1 MKILSYI
8 ASVCIVVVL
17 LLLTACSKKGIQSY
31 QQDARLYFRIPG
43 EYDSTLSRDSLVY
56 SFLFKTNTYN
66 TVNKAAQ
73 WDTVVFEA
81 DIMGSP
87 MPTNRVFAFNID
99 TVKGATTARRG
110 RATDIGTVDTVD
122 YVLLD
127 SVVYAGMFKAKA
139 RIAIHNPLPSMSTVL
154 PMPGGAAAPPT
165 IIKRLQLSVKANSN
179 FGVGYANYLDT
190 NYKANVKSSRA
201 VIVWSNKFL
210 LPDTWT
216 VTSNY
221 SSAFGGFSQNVMGLL
236 RDSLGFKA
244 LPNQSNYEQMK
255 YYNQLLRNAY
265 NNYQKKYPSAPLKND
280 AGTSNIYV
288 PTMSPGVG

>member
-1 MKILSYI
+1 
-8 ASVCIVVVL
+8 
-17 LLLTACSKKGIQSY
+17 
-31 QQDARLYFRIPG
+31 
-43 EYDSTLSRDSLVY
+43 
-56 SFLFKTNTYN
+56 
-66 TVNKAAQ
+66 
-73 WDTVVFEA
+73 
-81 DIMGSP
+81 
-87 MPTNRVFAFNID
+87 
-99 TVKGATTARRG
+99 
-110 RATDIGTVDTVD
+110 
-122 YVLLD
+122 
-127 SVVYAGMFKAKA
+127 
-139 RIAIHNPLPSMSTVL
+139 
-154 PMPGGAAAPPT
+154 
-165 IIKRLQLSVKANSN
+165 
-179 FGVGYANYLDT
+179 
-190 NYKANVKSSRA
+190 
-201 VIVWSNKFL
+201 VWSNKFL